1 MRNVIP
7 VSFKNTTRDMK
18 LLIYLN
24 NQEEKSQFIKNAIEF
39 YINHL
44 EKTKNKDI

>member
-7 VSFKNTTRDMK
+7 VSFKNTSRDMK

-24 NQEEKSQFIKNAIEF
+24 NQEEKSAFIKDALEF
-39 YINHL
+39 YIKHIEQPQNK
-44 EKTKNKDI
+44 EK